1 MGDSLENPETSVD
14 TSVPNVTIVEYG
26 AFANYI
32 RKAVTILL
40 PEEDVVPPALNVALE
55 DADNQERIR
64 KFLSDPQ
71 IQALYIQRNC
81 LKGGFS
87 KAIFNGT
94 WGWRP
99 NEKKMASYVK
109 KFAF

>member
-1 MGDSLENPETSVD
+1 MGDSLENPD
-14 TSVPNVTIVEYG
+14 TSVEAVQNVTIVDYG

-55 DADNQERIR
+55 DLDNQEKIK

-71 IQALYIQRNC
+71 VQALYIQRNC
-81 LKGGFS
+81 LKGRDECVSCLITGL
-87 KAIFNGT
+87 
-94 WGWRP
+94 RR
-99 NEKKMASYVK
+99 
-109 KFAF
+109 